1 MSGFTAH
8 QLNGDTVPTHKDIVT
23 RSPLMKELLR
33 TAEQV
38 ARVDC
43 TVLLLGESGTGK
55 ELLAKL
61 IHEQS
66 RRSGPMIKV
75 NCGAIPENLLESE
88 LFGYEH
94 GAFTGAK
101 KEGNAGKFELA
112 DTGTIFLDEIGDI
125 PLHLQVK
132 LLRVLQ
138 DKEIMRIGG
147 GKAKKIDT
155 RVIAAT
161 NRDLYKMVLEG
172 SFREDLYYR
181 LNVIPLKIPPL
192 RERRED
198 IMPLIYF
205 FKKKFEEKYKL
216 KRECSSKV
224 VRIFMSY
231 DWPGN
236 VRELENVIERIY
248 VISAPDELITS
259 EMLIRDYL
267 NINRQTHLKRSV
279 SVHGL
284 TSLSTA
290 VEEVERQLI
299 TMALNRFRTLKQVAI
314 ALGVDESTISRK
326 IKKLNIPLR

>member
-1 MSGFTAH
+1 MASFTAKQH
-8 QLNGDTVPTHKDIVT
+8 PGDTVLYHKDIVAQST
-23 RSPLMKELLR
+23 SMRELLR

-43 TVLLLGESGTGK
+43 TVLLISESGTGK
-55 ELLAKL
+55 EVLAKL

-66 RRSGPMIKV
+66 GRPGPMVTV

-88 LFGYEH
+88 LFGYDH

-101 KEGNAGKFELA
+101 KEGNAGKFEQA
-112 DTGTIFLDEIGDI
+112 HTGTIFLDEIGDI

-138 DKEIMRIGG
+138 EKEIMRIGG
-147 GKAKKIDT
+147 GRAKKIDT

-161 NRDLYKMVLEG
+161 NKDLYKMVLEG

-205 FKKKFEEKYKL
+205 FKKKFEEKYKV
-216 KRECSSKV
+216 KRDCSSQV
-224 VRIFMSY
+224 AQIFMSY
-231 DWPGN
+231 EWPGN

-248 VISAPDELITS
+248 VISAPNEMISS

-267 NINRQTHLKRSV
+267 NINRQNHLKGSV
-279 SVHGL
+279 SVH
-284 TSLSTA
+284 SLSPLNTA

-299 TMALNRFRTLKQVAI
+299 TMALNRFRTLKQVAL
-314 ALGVDESTISRK
+314 ALEVDESTISRK